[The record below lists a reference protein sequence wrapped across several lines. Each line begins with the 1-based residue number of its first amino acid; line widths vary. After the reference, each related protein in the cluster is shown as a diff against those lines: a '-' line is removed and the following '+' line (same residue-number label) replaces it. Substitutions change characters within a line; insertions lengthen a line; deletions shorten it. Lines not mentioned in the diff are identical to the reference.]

1 MAAGVVAVRSRSAMR
16 ATRSR
21 LARVVSVCFITSGS
35 RLRSQSIASPSSTGF
50 MMLVASMKMR
60 ALEV

>member
-1 MAAGVVAVRSRSAMR
+1 MR

-35 RLRSQSIASPSSTGF
+35 RLRSQSIARPSSTGF
-50 MMLVASMKMR
+50 MMLVASMKIR